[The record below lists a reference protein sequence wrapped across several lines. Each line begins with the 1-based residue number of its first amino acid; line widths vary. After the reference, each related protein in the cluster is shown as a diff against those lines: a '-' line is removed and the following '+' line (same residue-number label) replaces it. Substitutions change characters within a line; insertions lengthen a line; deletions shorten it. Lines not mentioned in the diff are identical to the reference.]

1 MPDLLDK
8 RLIVVAGKGGVGRT
22 TVSMIVGRS
31 AGRRGRD
38 TLVCLVNAPLRYADL
53 LGGVALGPEPRR
65 IGERLHVANLEPR
78 AAREEYGLQ
87 VLQSPTLHRLVFGGR
102 MVQAFLDAV
111 PGLAEW
117 AVFGK
122 ASYHAL
128 REIEG
133 RPEYDLVIFDSPA
146 TGHGLEILSLP
157 RAILAGVPGGR
168 MREEAARRVE
178 LMADPARFEV
188 LPVTIP
194 EELAVNET
202 IELVE
207 ALSRM
212 GFPAR
217 RVVVNGVAV
226 DDTLDSFAALL
237 AGPAGQADWLLPGVA
252 LLARREAQR
261 RSLERL
267 REATGLPLLLLPQLG
282 TGGLDEASWLSL
294 ARLFD
299 KTVADPDPLRSGGT
313 DEGVPVG

>member
-1 MPDLLDK
+1 MPDLFDR
-8 RLIVVAGKGGVGRT
+8 RLLVVAGKGGVGRT

-31 AGRRGRD
+31 AARRGRE

-53 LGGVALGPEPRR
+53 LGGVALGPEPRPV
-65 IGERLHVANLEPR
+65 GERLRVANLDPR
-78 AAREEYGLQ
+78 TAREEYGLQ
-87 VLQSPTLHRLVFGGR
+87 VLSSPTLHRLVFGGR
-102 MVQAFLDAV
+102 AVQAFLDAV

-128 REIEG
+128 REVEG
-133 RPEYDLVIFDSPA
+133 RPEHDLVVFDSPA
-146 TGHGLEILSLP
+146 TGHGLEILALP
-157 RAILAGVPGGR
+157 RAILAGIPAGR

-194 EELAVNET
+194 EELAVNEA

-217 RVVVNGVAV
+217 RIVVNGVEV
-226 DDTLDSFAALL
+226 DDSLDGFAEAL
-237 AGPAGQADWLLPGVA
+237 AGPDGRADWLRPGVA
-252 LLARREAQR
+252 LLERRAAQR

-282 TGGLDEASWLSL
+282 TSGLDEASWLSL
-294 ARLFD
+294 ARLFH
-299 KTVADPDPLRSGGT
+299 KMCAGP
-313 DEGVPVG
+313 VPIRNNGAGEAAV